1 MLSGKKKFCNN
12 NLIFFFV
19 ILIFFNS
26 YIGMFLGEKI
36 NDDIW
41 LIFGEIYIIEFKGIC
56 IWFYFM
62 FVFYSL
68 CNIQLIREFYEDSY
82 YFDKQG
88 LIMRVI
94 GCLLLLLFVVIVFI
108 YFYFE
113 FFIVKGIVL
122 RLGFVGNRILYC
134 FIVVFVKFFLRLF
147 YKNFVFYGQNR
158 IYFSYL
164 K

>member
-68 CNIQLIREFYEDSY
+68 CNI
-82 YFDKQG
+82 
-88 LIMRVI
+88 
-94 GCLLLLLFVVIVFI
+94 
-108 YFYFE
+108 
-113 FFIVKGIVL
+113 
-122 RLGFVGNRILYC
+122 
-134 FIVVFVKFFLRLF
+134 
-147 YKNFVFYGQNR
+147 
-158 IYFSYL
+158 
-164 K
+164 